1 MAWEYASL
9 KNKTKMSGS
18 SFEDYVEVLHFFS
31 AASLNLWFSNVSSM
45 SISSSLIVNWSHS
58 ERLLFISVCL
68 WFQHFSYVP
77 CINFMKPCIGV
88 VPIMVILYPEPETLD
103 NDYQLRDCLQFSM
116 AGVLGVRQGAVG
128 TPWHLPGGGIQQVA
142 DSLAFRFLLYFEEA
156 IARVQEN
163 CKNKGT

>member
-1 MAWEYASL
+1 
-9 KNKTKMSGS
+9 MSGS
-18 SFEDYVEVLHFFS
+18 SFEGYVEVLHFFS

-68 WFQHFSYVP
+68 YSSISPTSLASISWNSASGLFPLWWF
-77 CINFMKPCIGV
+77 
-88 VPIMVILYPEPETLD
+88 LYPEPETLD
-103 NDYQLRDCLQFSM
+103 NDYQLRNCLQFSM
-116 AGVLGVRQGAVG
+116 AGVFGVRQGAVG